1 MIHLSPILEA
11 SKKKRSKQEA
21 REMPRRQQEY
31 GQKET
36 TRLLADGMS
45 SVRESEEIAI
55 ATGDALRGQRSM
67 LEGIRGDVDD
77 MKNVSTSAAENIR
90 QIERRVVRKRICL
103 WSIILVLFVANIV
116 VLVAMWKHGGK
127 IFYREEAAAQAQAQA
142 PAPPPSKDDGLLH
155 SGIGSG

>member
-1 MIHLSPILEA
+1 M
-11 SKKKRSKQEA
+11 Q
-21 REMPRRQQEY
+21 REMSRRQQEY

-45 SVRESEEIAI
+45 SVRESEEVAI

-77 MKNVSTSAAENIR
+77 MKNVSTNAAESIR
-90 QIERRVVRKRICL
+90 QIERRTVRKRICL
-103 WSIILVLFVANIV
+103 WGTILVLFVANIV

-127 IFYREEAAAQAQAQA
+127 IFYRVEAAAPAQ
-142 PAPPPSKDDGLLH
+142 PPSNENGLLY
-155 SGIGSG
+155 SKIGSEGFEGGSGGGEKGHA